1 MVFKNGVKNIQA
13 AGYNGARTVITT
25 EPQLSDLIA
34 IFPSVSYFIN
44 IFLDITAEQEMALGK
59 IITWTYE
66 PKSAEVRK
74 AAMASLVSLFRL
86 NANHFSMILHRLPKV
101 NYPYIL
107 AFIRLNLNCLNGS

>member
-1 MVFKNGVKNIQA
+1 
-13 AGYNGARTVITT
+13 
-25 EPQLSDLIA
+25 
-34 IFPSVSYFIN
+34 
-44 IFLDITAEQEMALGK
+44 MALGK

-101 NYPYIL
+101 NFP
-107 AFIRLNLNCLNGS
+107 NWS

>member
-1 MVFKNGVKNIQA
+1 M
-13 AGYNGARTVITT
+13 
-25 EPQLSDLIA
+25 A
-34 IFPSVSYFIN
+34 IFPSVSNFIN
-44 IFLDITAEQEMALGK
+44 IFLEITAEQEMALGK

-101 NYPYIL
+101 NFPNWSKIIHTYWPL
-107 AFIRLNLNCLNGS
+107 LDLNCPFWP